1 MRSSMSWEDLWPL
14 LLDGTLDTLYM
25 VGLAALFTVLIGL
38 PTGVLLF
45 ISRANGLAP
54 MPKLN
59 ALLGA
64 VINIGRSLPFI
75 VLLIALIPFTRLIV
89 GTTLGST
96 AAIVPVTIGAFPF
109 FARLT
114 ENALDE
120 VDYGRIEA
128 ILSMGG
134 NVWHVI
140 FKSLLPEALPTL
152 LAGITLFLFLGGATL
167 VPVAYKSLAT
177 PATEQVERVPERA
190 VSRPA
195 APRQAPTLS
204 EMVSNNA
211 WDGVVGKMRF
221 QFSSGRIYLT
231 LGLFVLGFIVGRI
244 RLFERLDEFRSRLNR
259 GGLLALIGLGLL
271 YMIQSYL
278 APVSWREVS
287 FNAWMGSTVTNLI
300 NLLTAYLWVVVVIE
314 AYRFRKVQQAM
325 TPLVSYGRMGLTN
338 YIVQSVIG
346 VFIFSGFGLDWSH
359 LGVFLSVLVCLV
371 YTGVQIVLSHY
382 WLKNFRYGPMEWLWR
397 TGTYL
402 KWQPLLR

>member
-1 MRSSMSWEDLWPL
+1 MLLCDEATSALDPETTASVLALLADINQRLNLTIVLITHQLEVVKTICDHAALLEQGEIVESGKLADLLVTPWSRLRQSLLHDPQAEQDFLTPSRRSGEAIMRSSMSWEDLWPL

-152 LAGITLFLFLGGATL
+152 LAGITLTIVMLIG
-167 VPVAYKSLAT
+167 
-177 PATEQVERVPERA
+177 
-190 VSRPA
+190 
-195 APRQAPTLS
+195 
-204 EMVSNNA
+204 
-211 WDGVVGKMRF
+211 
-221 QFSSGRIYLT
+221 FSSMAGVI
-231 LGLFVLGFIVGRI
+231 GG
-244 RLFERLDEFRSRLNR
+244 
-259 GGLLALIGLGLL
+259 GGLGDLAIRYGYQRFNNEVMFGTVLILVA
-271 YMIQSYL
+271 M
-278 APVSWREVS
+278 
-287 FNAWMGSTVTNLI
+287 
-300 NLLTAYLWVVVVIE
+300 
-314 AYRFRKVQQAM
+314 VQ
-325 TPLVSYGRMGLTN
+325 
-338 YIVQSVIG
+338 
-346 VFIFSGFGLDWSH
+346 
-359 LGVFLSVLVCLV
+359 
-371 YTGVQIVLSHY
+371 GVQMAGDRLVAQP
-382 WLKNFRYGPMEWLWR
+382 GPPSLTVR
-397 TGTYL
+397 H
-402 KWQPLLR
+402 